1 MKLSRFPISTLLDSA
16 TGHLEAHLLQKKEK
30 AAAGA
35 TSPSSYS
42 GIIFS
47 GNPHETVP
55 RRLLLDD
62 RLTPLERNTW
72 QVFRLLVNEDGIT
85 AFPTYDQLRPY
96 LGMHPGKPASRET
109 IAKALTVL
117 RLTRW
122 LSLGRRVRND
132 LSGQVQGNVYL
143 LHDEPVSPAEALEFD
158 RDYMQLLGQSLEHP
172 NRAIREVAEI
182 TWREFASDHDVG
194 RRLPSRMETVEDR
207 LNSQQWAIESNLA
220 ALPAP
225 EFGFRTQ
232 PDITPSALS
241 SESELSDN
249 SANQGTL
256 ALSSESELSQ
266 KSQSS
271 ALVRNPNSYS
281 TYTNTHHDVCKS
293 SVPRAERDVMA
304 RWLLGLERLP
314 SEQKLKAVSAMQRV
328 PTELRPAVIEQWLHR
343 CDAGGVRNPLG
354 YLLSCVQR
362 AIRGEF
368 NVDWRPYTSPPPAD
382 PTPGAVAVAGPPIH
396 PPARSGTASAAAAA
410 AAAAR
415 TPDTVRT
422 AREQLNAMQHLL
434 RPRLVGTSQT

>member
-1 MKLSRFPISTLLDSA
+1 MRLSRFPISTLLDSA
-16 TGHLEAHLLQKKEK
+16 TGHLEAHLLQKKEQ
-30 AAAGA
+30 AATGA
-35 TSPSSYS
+35 TSPTSYS

-62 RLTPLERNTW
+62 RLTPLERNAW

-158 RDYMQLLGQSLEHP
+158 RDYMQLLGQSMEHP

-182 TWREFASDHDVG
+182 AWREFASDHDVG

-207 LNSQQWAIESNLA
+207 LNNQQWAIESNLA

-232 PDITPSALS
+232 PDLTASALS
-241 SESELSDN
+241 SASELSDN
-249 SANQGTL
+249 SAIQGSL

-266 KSQSS
+266 KSQRS

-281 TYTNTHHDVCKS
+281 TYTDTHQAVCKR
-293 SVPRAERDVMA
+293 SVPRAEPDTMA

-362 AIRGEF
+362 VIRGEF
-368 NVDWRPYTSPPPAD
+368 NVDWRPETSLPPTSSTPA
-382 PTPGAVAVAGPPIH
+382 AVAAAGSPVH
-396 PPARSGTASAAAAA
+396 PSPQSRTATSAASV
-410 AAAAR
+410 R

-434 RPRLVGTSQT
+434 KPRLSGTNQT

>member
-1 MKLSRFPISTLLDSA
+1 MRLSRFPISTLLDSA
-16 TGHLEAHLLQKKEK
+16 TGHLEAHLLQKKEQ
-30 AAAGA
+30 AATGA
-35 TSPSSYS
+35 TSPTSYS

-62 RLTPLERNTW
+62 RLTPLERNAW

-158 RDYMQLLGQSLEHP
+158 RDYMQLLGQSMEHP

-182 TWREFASDHDVG
+182 AWREFASDHDVG

-232 PDITPSALS
+232 PDITASALS
-241 SESELSDN
+241 SASELSDN
-249 SANQGTL
+249 SAIQGTL

-266 KSQSS
+266 KSQRS

-281 TYTNTHHDVCKS
+281 TYTDTHQAVCKS
-293 SVPRAERDVMA
+293 SVPRAEPDTMA
-304 RWLLGLERLP
+304 RWLLGLESLP

-343 CDAGGVRNPLG
+343 CDTGGVRNPLG

-362 AIRGEF
+362 VIRGEF
-368 NVDWRPYTSPPPAD
+368 NIDWRPEISLPPTGSTPDVVAPAGSSVHPSPQ
-382 PTPGAVAVAGPPIH
+382 
-396 PPARSGTASAAAAA
+396 SGMAATAASV
-410 AAAAR
+410 R
-415 TPDTVRT
+415 TPDTMRT

-434 RPRLVGTSQT
+434 KPRLSGTNQT

>member
-16 TGHLEAHLLQKKEK
+16 SGHLEAHLLQKKEQ

-35 TSPSSYS
+35 ASPQPYS

-62 RLTPLERNTW
+62 RLTPLERNAW
-72 QVFRLLVNEDGIT
+72 QVFRLLINEDGIT

-96 LGMHPGKPASRET
+96 LGMHPGKYASRET
-109 IAKALTVL
+109 IAKALTIL

-158 RDYMQLLGQSLEHP
+158 RDYMQLLGQSMEHP

-232 PDITPSALS
+232 SDITQAALS

-249 SANQGTL
+249 SVNQGTL

-293 SVPRAERDVMA
+293 AVPRAEPDTMA
-304 RWLLGLERLP
+304 QWLLALERLP

-328 PTELRPAVIEQWLHR
+328 PTELRPAVTEQWLHR
-343 CDAGGVRNPLG
+343 CNAGGVHNPLG

-368 NVDWRPYTSPPPAD
+368 NVDWRPEPPPPTC
-382 PTPGAVAVAGPPIH
+382 PTPGAVAAAAPPAH
-396 PPARSGTASAAAAA
+396 PPPRRGTATT
-410 AAAAR
+410 AAR

-434 RPRLVGTSQT
+434 KPRLVGTNQT

>member
-1 MKLSRFPISTLLDSA
+1 MRLSRFPISTLLDSA
-16 TGHLEAHLLQKKEK
+16 TGHLEAHLLQKKEQ
-30 AAAGA
+30 AATGA
-35 TSPSSYS
+35 TSPTSYS

-62 RLTPLERNTW
+62 RLTPLERNAW

-96 LGMHPGKPASRET
+96 LGMHPGKLASRET

-143 LHDEPVSPAEALEFD
+143 LHDEPVTPAEALEFD
-158 RDYMQLLGQSLEHP
+158 RDYMQLLGQSMEHP

-182 TWREFASDHDVG
+182 AWREFASDHDVG

-207 LNSQQWAIESNLA
+207 LNNQQWAIESNLA

-232 PDITPSALS
+232 PDITSSALS

-249 SANQGTL
+249 SAIQGTL
-256 ALSSESELSQ
+256 ALSSESELSP
-266 KSQSS
+266 KSQRS

-281 TYTNTHHDVCKS
+281 TYTNTHQAVCKR
-293 SVPRAERDVMA
+293 SVPRAEPDTMA

-362 AIRGEF
+362 VIRGEF
-368 NVDWRPYTSPPPAD
+368 NIDWRPEISLPPTGSTPDVVATAGSPVQPSPQ
-382 PTPGAVAVAGPPIH
+382 
-396 PPARSGTASAAAAA
+396 SGTATSAASV
-410 AAAAR
+410 R

-434 RPRLVGTSQT
+434 RPRLVGTNQT

>member
-1 MKLSRFPISTLLDSA
+1 MRLSRFPISTLLDSA
-16 TGHLEAHLLQKKEK
+16 TGHLEAHLLQKKEQ

-35 TSPSSYS
+35 TSPTSYS

-62 RLTPLERNTW
+62 RLTPLERNAW

-158 RDYMQLLGQSLEHP
+158 RDYMQLLGQSMEHP

-182 TWREFASDHDVG
+182 AWREFASDHDVG

-232 PDITPSALS
+232 PDITSSALS

-249 SANQGTL
+249 SAIQGTL
-256 ALSSESELSQ
+256 ALSSESELSPE
-266 KSQSS
+266 SQRS

-281 TYTNTHHDVCKS
+281 TYTNTHQDVCKS
-293 SVPRAERDVMA
+293 SVPRAEPDTMA

-328 PTELRPAVIEQWLHR
+328 PTELRSAVIEQWLHR

-368 NVDWRPYTSPPPAD
+368 NIAWRPETSPPPTGS
-382 PTPGAVAVAGPPIH
+382 TPGAVAAASPPRH
-396 PPARSGTASAAAAA
+396 PSPQSGMAATATSV
-410 AAAAR
+410 R

-434 RPRLVGTSQT
+434 KPRLSGTNQT

>member
-62 RLTPLERNTW
+62 RLTPLERNAW

-96 LGMHPGKPASRET
+96 LGMHPGKLASRET

-158 RDYMQLLGQSLEHP
+158 RDYMQLLGQSMEHP

-225 EFGFRTQ
+225 DFGFRTQ

-241 SESELSDN
+241 SESEI
-249 SANQGTL
+249 
-256 ALSSESELSQ
+256 SQ

-293 SVPRAERDVMA
+293 SVPRAEPDAMA

-368 NVDWRPYTSPPPAD
+368 NVDWRPETSPPPAG
-382 PTPGAVAVAGPPIH
+382 PTPSTVAAAGPPT
-396 PPARSGTASAAAAA
+396 RSGTATAAAAV
-410 AAAAR
+410 R
-415 TPDTVRT
+415 TPNTVRT
-422 AREQLNAMQHLL
+422 AREQINAMQHLL
-434 RPRLVGTSQT
+434 KPRLVGTSQT

>member
-96 LGMHPGKPASRET
+96 LGMHPGKLASRET

-158 RDYMQLLGQSLEHP
+158 RDYMQLLGQSMEHP

-225 EFGFRTQ
+225 DFGFRTQ

-241 SESELSDN
+241 SESEI
-249 SANQGTL
+249 
-256 ALSSESELSQ
+256 SQ
-266 KSQSS
+266 KSQRS

-293 SVPRAERDVMA
+293 SVPRAEPDAMA

-368 NVDWRPYTSPPPAD
+368 NVDWRPETSPPPAG
-382 PTPGAVAVAGPPIH
+382 PTPSTVAAAGPPT
-396 PPARSGTASAAAAA
+396 RSGTATAAAAV
-410 AAAAR
+410 R
-415 TPDTVRT
+415 TPNTVRT
-422 AREQLNAMQHLL
+422 AREQINAMQHLL
-434 RPRLVGTSQT
+434 KPRLVGTSQT